1 VPEGGVDVNVRDHL
15 DNCSGIWRP
24 DPPAPLAALE
34 RLSREARI
42 TLPQTYLEL
51 LAISNGGE
59 GDLAIEPGWVAL
71 WPVESVLELNQQY
84 ELASF
89 VPGLFGIGSNG
100 GGELIALDA
109 RHGVPFPVVCL
120 PFIPLNFADALV
132 VASSF
137 DEFVPLIGASVD
149 AAPPSDLA

>member
-1 VPEGGVDVNVRDHL
+1 MLNVRDHF

-24 DPPAPLAALE
+24 ELSAPRAALE
-34 RLSREARI
+34 RLSREAGI
-42 TLPQTYLEL
+42 TLPPNYLDL

-59 GDLAIEPGWVAL
+59 GDLAVEPGWVAL
-71 WPVESVLELNQQY
+71 WPAESVLELNQRY

-120 PFIPLNFADALV
+120 PFAPLDFADALV
-132 VASSF
+132 IAPSF
-137 DEFVPLIGASVD
+137 DEFVPLIAANVGA
-149 AAPPSDLA
+149 A